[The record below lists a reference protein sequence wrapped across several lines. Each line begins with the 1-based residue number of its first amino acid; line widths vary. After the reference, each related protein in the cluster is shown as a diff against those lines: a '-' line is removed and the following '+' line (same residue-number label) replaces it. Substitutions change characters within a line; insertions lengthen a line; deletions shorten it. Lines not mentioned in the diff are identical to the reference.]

1 VTINEESGL
10 AGDPGLFGLYSDE
23 ARRISDS
30 VHLHL
35 LADRAGNHGKW
46 LAFRLSDGTGDD
58 TVYDTPIE
66 AADAQLHYK
75 QCMYVQINHSG
86 MSPKEASVMLNY
98 YRKVYDAGNVPP
110 VLVAYHRA
118 KLALPGRDF

>member
-1 VTINEESGL
+1 MNEESGL
-10 AGDPGLFGLYSDE
+10 AGDRGPLGLYSDE
-23 ARRISDS
+23 ARRVSDG
-30 VHLHL
+30 VTLHL
-35 LADRAGNHGKW
+35 LADRDGNHGKW
-46 LAFRLSDGTGDD
+46 LAFRLSDGTSDGV
-58 TVYDTPIE
+58 VYDTPIE
-66 AADAQLHYK
+66 AADAQLHYR
-75 QCMYVQINHSG
+75 QCMYVQIAHSG